1 MLRFDRIIEIGLL
14 GKALA
19 QKSMYRRLLPR
30 IVGILIL
37 SVTTALML
45 FTVLLG
51 GFCLAY
57 HVMIWNG
64 VPSHIAMLTTA
75 IMFIGLTLLFALF
88 TALSIRR
95 TRETFSPF
103 SPQVQQI
110 LNSFLDGFAKKSQE

>member
-1 MLRFDRIIEIGLL
+1 MSQLDRIIEIGLL

-30 IVGILIL
+30 IVGIMIL
-37 SVTTALML
+37 SVTTAMML

-64 VPSHIAMLTTA
+64 VSFHIAMLTTA
-75 IMFIGLTLLFALF
+75 IMFICLTILFMLF

-95 TRETFSPF
+95 TRESFSPF
-103 SPQVQQI
+103 SPQMQQI
-110 LNSFLDGFAKKSQE
+110 LNSFLDGFAKRPRE